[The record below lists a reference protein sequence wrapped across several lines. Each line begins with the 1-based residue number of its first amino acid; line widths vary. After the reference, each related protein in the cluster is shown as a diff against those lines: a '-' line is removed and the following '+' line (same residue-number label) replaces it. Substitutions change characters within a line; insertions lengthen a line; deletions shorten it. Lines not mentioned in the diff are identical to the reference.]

1 MVEVQLGGDS
11 ESNRELIRNFIESS
25 GWKDVP
31 LTDIRIEGSTLSGN
45 IDMPKEGAVW
55 FSIPCQN
62 GWKAFVDGK
71 EAPVMVTLD
80 RFISDP
86 VSNGAPTVKL
96 IYRVPYQT
104 AGVVLSVLGWALLCC
119 IRAVEKKR
127 AAI

>member
-1 MVEVQLGGDS
+1 
-11 ESNRELIRNFIESS
+11 
-25 GWKDVP
+25 
-31 LTDIRIEGSTLSGN
+31 
-45 IDMPKEGAVW
+45 VW

-62 GWKAFVDGK
+62 GWKAFVDGE

-80 RFISDP
+80 RFISVP
-86 VSNGAPTVKL
+86 VSNGAHTVKL

-104 AGVVLSVLGWALLCC
+104 AGIALSVLGWALLCC